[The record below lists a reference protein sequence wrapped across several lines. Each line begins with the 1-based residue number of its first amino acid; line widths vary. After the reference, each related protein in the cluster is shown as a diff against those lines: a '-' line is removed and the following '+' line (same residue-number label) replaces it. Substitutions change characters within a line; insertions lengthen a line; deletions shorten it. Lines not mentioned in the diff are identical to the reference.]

1 MSTYVHQQCTQSL
14 PILYADDAIVLVNKP
29 SGLLS
34 VPGRDPANYDS
45 VYSRLLARFGEMHV
59 VHRLDMDTSGVMVL
73 ARHKD
78 ALRHLS
84 RQFQERTTRKQYLAW
99 VDGPM
104 AQDQSSV
111 NLPLRC
117 DWPNRPKQMVDMIQG
132 KPSLTEYEVLH
143 YDAVKQASLVRLTP
157 ITGRSHQLRVH
168 MAALG
173 NPILGCRFY
182 ADAQAQA
189 KAARLQLHAEYL
201 RILHPDSNLSLSQ
214 RVEADF
220 VSREYQKD
228 CFATLAKTSW

>member
-1 MSTYVHQQCTQSL
+1 MHRQCTQSL
-14 PILYADDAIVLVNKP
+14 PILYADAALVLVNKP

-45 VYSRLLARFGEMHV
+45 VYSRLLARFGEIHV
-59 VHRLDMDTSGVMVL
+59 VHRLDMDTSGVMIL

-84 RQFQERTTRKQYLAW
+84 RQFQQRTTRKHYLAW
-99 VDGPM
+99 VDGVM
-104 AQDQSSV
+104 EQAQASV

-132 KPSLTEYEVLH
+132 KPSLTEYEVLRF
-143 YDAVKQASLVRLTP
+143 DEAKQASLVRLTP

-182 ADAQAQA
+182 AHEQVQE
-189 KAARLQLHAEYL
+189 KATRLQLHAEYL
-201 RILHPDSNLSLSQ
+201 QVLHPDSNLPLSQ
-214 RVEADF
+214 RVVADF

-228 CFATLAKTSW
+228 CFATLAMTNG

>member
-1 MSTYVHQQCTQSL
+1 MTQSSLSTPYVHLQCQQPL

-45 VYSRLLARFGEMHV
+45 VYSRLLARFSEIHV
-59 VHRLDMDTSGVMVL
+59 VHRLDMDTSGVMLL

-84 RQFQERTTRKQYLAW
+84 RQFQQRTTRKQYLAW
-99 VDGPM
+99 VDGAM
-104 AQDQSSV
+104 AQDKGSV

-117 DWPNRPKQMVDMIQG
+117 DWPNRPRQMVDMILG
-132 KPSLTEYEVLH
+132 KPSLTEYELLR
-143 YDAVKQASLVRLTP
+143 YDEDKQTSLVRLTP
-157 ITGRSHQLRVH
+157 VTGRSHQLRVH

-182 ADAQAQA
+182 ADKQAQE
-189 KAARLQLHAEYL
+189 KAVRLQLHAEYL
-201 RILHPDSNLSLSQ
+201 QILHPDSNLPLSQ
-214 RVEADF
+214 RVDADF
-220 VSREYQKD
+220 V
-228 CFATLAKTSW
+228 

>member
-1 MSTYVHQQCTQSL
+1 MTSTAKPYVHLQCTQPL
-14 PILYADDAIVLVNKP
+14 PIVYADDAIVLVNKP

-45 VYSRLLARFGEMHV
+45 VYSRLLARFGEVHV
-59 VHRLDMDTSGVMVL
+59 VHRLDMDTSGVMLL

-84 RQFQERTTRKQYLAW
+84 RQFQQRTSCKHYLAW
-99 VDGPM
+99 VDGAM
-104 AQDQSSV
+104 AQQQGSV

-132 KPSLTEYEVLH
+132 KPSLTEYEVLR
-143 YDAVKQASLVRLTP
+143 YDAVMQASLVRLTP

-182 ADAQAQA
+182 ADEQVQE

-201 RILHPDSNLSLSQ
+201 QILHPHSNLPMSQ
-214 RVEADF
+214 RVVADF
-220 VSREYQKD
+220 VSR
-228 CFATLAKTSW
+228 

>member
-1 MSTYVHQQCTQSL
+1 MSQTSVPYVHIPCEQPL
-14 PILYADDAIVLVNKP
+14 PIVYADSALVLVNKP

-45 VYSRLLARFGEMHV
+45 VYSRLLARFGEIHV
-59 VHRLDMDTSGVMVL
+59 VHRLDMDTSGVMIL

-84 RQFQERTTRKQYLAW
+84 RQFQQRTTHKQYLAW
-99 VDGPM
+99 VDSAM
-104 AQDQSSV
+104 AQQQGSV

-132 KPSLTEYEVLH
+132 KPSLTEYEVLR
-143 YDAVKQASLVRLTP
+143 YDVAKQASLVRLTP

-182 ADAQAQA
+182 ADEQAQE

-201 RILHPDSNLSLSQ
+201 QVVHPDSNLPLSQ
-214 RVEADF
+214 RVVADF
-220 VSREYQKD
+220 V
-228 CFATLAKTSW
+228 